1 MNEEKNNKE
10 LNYNFDFESQVNN
23 NNTKESEETV
33 EVLDDEILEDK
44 PVLNNLDT
52 ANTVDSENKV
62 NTVED
67 NIEILEENADEQK
80 EEVKDNNVKKI
91 KILNKEFNYEDV
103 ILVTM
108 GIIILVSIFILP
120 TIMRIFK

>member
-33 EVLDDEILEDK
+33 EVLDDETLEDK
-44 PVLNNLDT
+44 PILNNLDT
-52 ANTVDSENKV
+52 ANTVESENKV
-62 NTVED
+62 NTVDD

-103 ILVTM
+103 ILVAM
-108 GIIILVSIFILP
+108 GIIILVSIFLLP

>member
-1 MNEEKNNKE
+1 M
-10 LNYNFDFESQVNN
+10 NYNFDFESQVNN

-44 PVLNNLDT
+44 PILNNLDT

-62 NTVED
+62 NTVDD

-91 KILNKEFNYEDV
+91 KILNK
-103 ILVTM
+103 
-108 GIIILVSIFILP
+108 
-120 TIMRIFK
+120 

>member
-1 MNEEKNNKE
+1 M
-10 LNYNFDFESQVNN
+10 NYNFDFESQINN
-23 NNTKESEETV
+23 NNTKESEETF

-44 PVLNNLDT
+44 PILSNLDT
-52 ANTVDSENKV
+52 VNTIDGENKV
-62 NTVED
+62 NTVDD

-103 ILVTM
+103 ILVVM
-108 GIIILVSIFILP
+108 GIIILVSIFLLP

>member
-62 NTVED
+62 NTVDD

-103 ILVTM
+103 ILVAM
-108 GIIILVSIFILP
+108 GIIILVSIFLLP

>member
-44 PVLNNLDT
+44 PILNNLDT

-62 NTVED
+62 NTVDD

-103 ILVTM
+103 ILVAM
-108 GIIILVSIFILP
+108 GIIILVAIFLLP

>member
-23 NNTKESEETV
+23 NNTKESEETF

-44 PVLNNLDT
+44 PILNNLDT
-52 ANTVDSENKV
+52 VNTIDGENKV
-62 NTVED
+62 NTVDD

-103 ILVTM
+103 ILVVM
-108 GIIILVSIFILP
+108 GIIILVSIFLLP

>member
-23 NNTKESEETV
+23 NNTKESEETF

-44 PVLNNLDT
+44 PILSNLDT
-52 ANTVDSENKV
+52 VNTIDGENKV
-62 NTVED
+62 NTVDD

-103 ILVTM
+103 ILVVM
-108 GIIILVSIFILP
+108 GIIILVSIFLLP
-120 TIMRIFK
+120 IIMRIFK

>member
-23 NNTKESEETV
+23 NNIKESEETV
-33 EVLDDEILEDK
+33 EVLDDETLEDK
-44 PVLNNLDT
+44 PILNNLDT
-52 ANTVDSENKV
+52 ANTVESENKV
-62 NTVED
+62 NTVDD

-103 ILVTM
+103 ILVAM
-108 GIIILVSIFILP
+108 GIIILVSIFLLP

>member
-1 MNEEKNNKE
+1 MNEEKNNNE

-33 EVLDDEILEDK
+33 EVLDDETLEDK

-52 ANTVDSENKV
+52 ANIVDSKNKV
-62 NTVED
+62 NTVDD

-103 ILVTM
+103 ILVAM
-108 GIIILVSIFILP
+108 GIIILVSIFLLP

>member
-33 EVLDDEILEDK
+33 EVLDDETLEDK

-62 NTVED
+62 NTVDD
-67 NIEILEENADEQK
+67 NIEILEENSDEQK

-103 ILVTM
+103 ILVAM
-108 GIIILVSIFILP
+108 GIIILVSIFLLP

>member
-62 NTVED
+62 NTVDD
-67 NIEILEENADEQK
+67 NIEILEENVDEQK

-103 ILVTM
+103 ILVAM
-108 GIIILVSIFILP
+108 GIIILVSIFLLP

>member
-1 MNEEKNNKE
+1 MNEEKNNNE

-23 NNTKESEETV
+23 NNTKESKETV
-33 EVLDDEILEDK
+33 EVLDDETLEDK

-52 ANTVDSENKV
+52 ANIVDSENKV
-62 NTVED
+62 NTVDD

-103 ILVTM
+103 ILVAM
-108 GIIILVSIFILP
+108 GIIILVSIFLLP

>member
-10 LNYNFDFESQVNN
+10 LNYNFDFESQINN
-23 NNTKESEETV
+23 NNTKESEETF

-44 PVLNNLDT
+44 PILSNLDT
-52 ANTVDSENKV
+52 VNTIDGENKV
-62 NTVED
+62 NTVDD

-103 ILVTM
+103 ILVVM
-108 GIIILVSIFILP
+108 GIIILVSIFLLP

>member
-33 EVLDDEILEDK
+33 EVLDDETLEDK
-44 PVLNNLDT
+44 PILNNLDT

-62 NTVED
+62 DTVDD

-103 ILVTM
+103 ILVAM
-108 GIIILVSIFILP
+108 GIIILVAIFLLP
-120 TIMRIFK
+120 TIMRRFK

>member
-108 GIIILVSIFILP
+108 GIIILVSIFLLP

>member
-23 NNTKESEETV
+23 NNTKESEETF

-44 PVLNNLDT
+44 PILSNLDT
-52 ANTVDSENKV
+52 VNTIDGENKV
-62 NTVED
+62 NTVDD

-103 ILVTM
+103 ILVVM
-108 GIIILVSIFILP
+108 GIIILVSIFLLP

>member
-67 NIEILEENADEQK
+67 NIEILEENADEHK

-103 ILVTM
+103 ILVAM
-108 GIIILVSIFILP
+108 GIIILVSIFLLP

>member
-33 EVLDDEILEDK
+33 EVLDDETLEDK
-44 PVLNNLDT
+44 PILNNLDT

-62 NTVED
+62 DTVDD

-103 ILVTM
+103 ILVAM
-108 GIIILVSIFILP
+108 GIIILVAIFLLP